1 MTQDAVVFRCL
12 NDQTAEVV
20 VTRATACGSNCAS
33 CEACV
38 FQNELK
44 TIARNLV
51 GARPGQRVLIES
63 KSSHVYSAILLVY
76 IVHVEITV
84 RRLGISDTD
93 SISGTV
99 FIAGITCVA
108 GAVAAASIAIDCNLH
123 AGSFISNPA
132 GNCRRSYSQC
142 SDLPATVYRCNLWVA
157 A

>member
-51 GARPGQRVLIES
+51 GARPGQKVLIES
-63 KSSHVYSAILLVY
+63 KSSHVYSAIVLVY
-76 IVHVEITV
+76 IVPILLAVLCCFAAYAAGASEGICVLCTFAGFLLGSLITV
-84 RRLGISDTD
+84 LTQRLKKNKNPISFD
-93 SISGTV
+93 I
-99 FIAGITCVA
+99 IKI
-108 GAVAAASIAIDCNLH
+108 N
-123 AGSFISNPA
+123 
-132 GNCRRSYSQC
+132 
-142 SDLPATVYRCNLWVA
+142 
-157 A
+157 

>member
-1 MTQDAVVFRCL
+1 MFRCL

-63 KSSHVYSAILLVY
+63 KSSHVYGAILLVY
-76 IVHVEITV
+76 IVPILLAV
-84 RRLGISDTD
+84 
-93 SISGTV
+93 
-99 FIAGITCVA
+99 IACFSAYAA
-108 GAVAAASIAIDCNLH
+108 GAAEGVCVLFTFVGFIL
-123 AGSFISNPA
+123 GSVVVVLTQKLRKNKNPI
-132 GNCRRSYSQC
+132 
-142 SDLPATVYRCNLWVA
+142 TFTIIKIT
-157 A
+157 